1 MFRFTVNFIFFAIN
15 SRLFLFAIARIF
27 CKVRLITL
35 AVNYIAIFS
44 HDCKHYVIRS
54 SYPEVFLEKG
64 VSKIY
69 SKFTGEHRWLPV
81 IWIKLQSNLIE
92 ITLRHGCSP
101 VNLLHIFRTAFTKNT
116 SERLFLCYGIFFRLF
131 GLSGDIVFNPRPKPD
146 PSQSFSIYHWD
157 LNSMSALNYSKIS
170 LLTAY
175 ISIISTNF
183 FRNALILNYLSETK
197 YAVSFIFIELLVN
210 LKMNFKMTFWQTW
223 KWI

>member
-27 CKVRLITL
+27 RKVRLITL

-101 VNLLHIFRTAFTKNT
+101 VNLLHIFRTPFPRNT
-116 SERLFLCYGIFFRLF
+116 SWWLLLNIFKTRRFIEKCPKNNYRNKKQSMTMFRSSF
-131 GLSGDIVFNPRPKPD
+131 MMRS
-146 PSQSFSIYHWD
+146 SFS
-157 LNSMSALNYSKIS
+157 
-170 LLTAY
+170 LT
-175 ISIISTNF
+175 
-183 FRNALILNYLSETK
+183 K
-197 YAVSFIFIELLVN
+197 
-210 LKMNFKMTFWQTW
+210 
-223 KWI
+223 